1 MRFLNK
7 IPRPNIDDGFALLNL
22 ANNRRAGSY
31 PHLQASVGTIQQAYA
46 QYENAA
52 GNAFAVAAVGIP
64 PLTETYLKAH
74 YKSPPKDLAHIT
86 KLRLGGEYLICP
98 MCGSSH
104 RGTLDHLLP
113 QDSYGVFAVFSL
125 NLVPAC
131 KCNSLRQELL
141 IGPNPGERILHPYFD
156 DCLSTRL
163 VKAKISDLGPVPKI
177 SLELCV
183 NHAHPEYPAIAF
195 HVRSIVQRTPI
206 TGFLSNRW
214 VSLCRRPSLVVRALE
229 TNPTSYNALKR
240 VLLKELR
247 LLDDVHGGRN
257 NWHSMFIAGLL
268 DRTVL
273 TWLHLQINNPGRLAD
288 APLI

>member
-1 MRFLNK
+1 MNK
-7 IPRPNIDDGFALLNL
+7 IPRPNIDDGSVLLRL

-31 PHLQASVGTIQQAYA
+31 PHLLASFGAIQQAYV

-64 PLTETYLKAH
+64 PLTEAYLKAH

-86 KLRLGGEYLICP
+86 TLRLSGEHLICP

-113 QDSYGVFAVFSL
+113 QDSHGVFAVFSL

-156 DCLSTRL
+156 DCLSKRL

-183 NHAHPEYPAIAF
+183 NHNHPEFSAIAF
-195 HVRSIVQRTPI
+195 HVRSIVQRTPV
-206 TGFLSNRW
+206 TGFLIHRW
-214 VSLCRRPSLVVRALE
+214 ANFCRQPSLVVRALE
-229 TNPTSYNALKR
+229 TNPPSYNALKR
-240 VLLKELR
+240 ILLKELR

-257 NWHSMFIAGLL
+257 NWYSMFIAGLL

-273 TWLHLQINNPGRLAD
+273 TWLHLQFQIPGRVAD